1 MPTQLPVQKGIS
13 SYAVGRIPDKWD
25 ASWFKYFID
34 NFLSGADIRNVTT
47 GTGIT
52 INGNVSGNG
61 TNNTS
66 SGVTITQTPI
76 PNNEVLGNVSGV
88 TAVAVGL
95 TTTQLTT
102 LVNLFTPTLSGAV
115 PLSGGGTTNFLRADG
130 TWAPPATAIAANPT
144 ALVGPI
150 TVNGVATTFMRSDAA
165 PAIDLTATFAWTG
178 THTFLTHP
186 IGITSGGT
194 GTATPALAA
203 GTGISITGTWP
214 NNTITSTVSSPIG
227 ANPTASVG
235 LSAVNGVAATFLRSD
250 GAPAL
255 SQAISPVWSSN
266 HIFTPSSGVAVTIN
280 GTIGNSGLTVNGAAS
295 SATILAVAATTG
307 ASFGDIIVQRSTSTA
322 NSFAQ
327 GPNLKLE
334 DTSGSDFSATWQAS
348 GSQVELWAGLGASQ
362 NQILKVTAANG
373 ITINVP
379 TGTANSLTING
390 IANAYSTLCK
400 GSSTAGQSFG
410 LLVRGGTN
418 ASDNAVLI
426 QNQSGGASFMAI
438 AGDGTVT
445 VSPSGANGSLITT
458 NAALTNNAGATSPTL
473 GATGPAGATT
483 PTKWIKINDNGT
495 IRSIPAW

>member
-61 TNNTS
+61 TNNTG

-194 GTATPALAA
+194 GTATPALVA

-250 GAPAL
+250 GRLLLVKLFLLFGP
-255 SQAISPVWSSN
+255 
-266 HIFTPSSGVAVTIN
+266 VTIF
-280 GTIGNSGLTVNGAAS
+280 LL
-295 SATILAVAATTG
+295 LA
-307 ASFGDIIVQRSTSTA
+307 Q
-322 NSFAQ
+322 
-327 GPNLKLE
+327 E
-334 DTSGSDFSATWQAS
+334 
-348 GSQVELWAGLGASQ
+348 
-362 NQILKVTAANG
+362 
-373 ITINVP
+373 
-379 TGTANSLTING
+379 
-390 IANAYSTLCK
+390 
-400 GSSTAGQSFG
+400 
-410 LLVRGGTN
+410 
-418 ASDNAVLI
+418 
-426 QNQSGGASFMAI
+426 
-438 AGDGTVT
+438 
-445 VSPSGANGSLITT
+445 
-458 NAALTNNAGATSPTL
+458 
-473 GATGPAGATT
+473 
-483 PTKWIKINDNGT
+483 
-495 IRSIPAW
+495 